1 MFVLYRPPPSTQNG
15 FKTATFF
22 EEFSE
27 FISEHVTTTAEIII
41 VGDLN
46 LHLDIN
52 TNPHIRQFT
61 NLLACSGLKQHVN
74 EPTHILGHTLDI
86 LITRDTSN
94 VVCNV
99 EVVDIGLSDNDGNV
113 IRDHYAITCFI
124 TQPSPAATRKMY
136 HIES

>member
-1 MFVLYRPPPSTQNG
+1 MIVTLASNNKTVYMFVLYRPPPSTKNC

-41 VGDLN
+41 VGNLN

-52 TNPHIRQFT
+52 TNSHTRQFT
-61 NLLACSGLKQHVN
+61 NVLACSGLKQHV
-74 EPTHILGHTLDI
+74 LGQTLDI
-86 LITRDTSN
+86 LITRDTSD

-99 EVVDIGLSDNDGNV
+99 EIVDID
-113 IRDHYAITCFI
+113 
-124 TQPSPAATRKMY
+124 
-136 HIES
+136 

>member
-1 MFVLYRPPPSTQNG
+1 MKVISSSSLCYQQFESMIVTLSINNKTVDLYMFVLYRPPPSTQNG

-27 FISEHVTTTAEIII
+27 FISEHVKTTAEIII

-52 TNPHIRQFT
+52 TNPHTRQFT

-74 EPTHILGHTLDI
+74 EH
-86 LITRDTSN
+86 
-94 VVCNV
+94 
-99 EVVDIGLSDNDGNV
+99 
-113 IRDHYAITCFI
+113 
-124 TQPSPAATRKMY
+124 
-136 HIES
+136 

>member
-1 MFVLYRPPPSTQNG
+1 MVVLYRPPPSTKNC

-52 TNPHIRQFT
+52 TNPHTRQFT
-61 NLLACSGLKQHVN
+61 NLLASSGLKQHV
-74 EPTHILGHTLDI
+74 LGHTLDI
-86 LITRDTSN
+86 LITRDTSD

-99 EVVDIGLSDNDGNV
+99 EVVDIG
-113 IRDHYAITCFI
+113 
-124 TQPSPAATRKMY
+124 
-136 HIES
+136 